1 MKEIK
6 CKTKIVN
13 NPKEWAKI
21 EKENSD
27 RMVSLKQQD
36 DGSFECSCSRDEIPV
51 PIVNEMLKQLH
62 AIYRE
67 HAFNDAFKNIDEK
80 HKQFTAMLG
89 FKYRFHKGLALVWFA
104 CFLAC
109 LLYILTGGR

>member
-1 MKEIK
+1 MKDIK
-6 CKTKIVN
+6 CKVEVIN
-13 NPKEWAKI
+13 DPKEWEEI
-21 EKENSD
+21 EKINAD
-27 RMVSLKQQD
+27 RMVSLKQQE

-67 HAFNDAFKNIDEK
+67 HVFNKAFDNIDEK
-80 HKQFTAMLG
+80 HKEFTAMLR
-89 FKYRFHKGLALVWFA
+89 FKYKFQKGLALFWFG

-109 LLYILTGGR
+109 LLYILVGGR